1 MEEFN
6 LDHLSLKQIERAF
19 KYLANQ
25 YERNPPQELENL
37 NLKEWQQLECLL
49 VSLEAEKQF
58 SQVH

>member
-1 MEEFN
+1 V
-6 LDHLSLKQIERAF
+6 KQIERAF
-19 KYLANQ
+19 KYLVNP

-37 NLKEWQQLECLL
+37 DRKEWHQLECLL

>member
-6 LDHLSLKQIERAF
+6 LDHLSVKQIERAF
-19 KYLANQ
+19 KYLVNP

-37 NLKEWQQLECLL
+37 DKREWHQLECLL
-49 VSLEAEKQF
+49 VSLETEKQF